1 MDEAVALATGFQ
13 TSLQDTINWLTQ
25 AEQTLNMAQPPSL
38 ILDTVLFQIDEHK
51 VLNMLQLLV
60 LLVVVDVVIVLQY
73 VTFVGFIL
81 WFKSLLYSSAVL
93 SVSVQ
98 VFVNEVNTHREQVL
112 ALEKAGSQLRF
123 ASLKQDVVLIKN
135 LLLSVQ
141 ARWDKLVQRSLDRG
155 RHLDEAR
162 KRAKQ
167 VMN

>member
-1 MDEAVALATGFQ
+1 M
-13 TSLQDTINWLTQ
+13 
-25 AEQTLNMAQPPSL
+25 
-38 ILDTVLFQIDEHK
+38 
-51 VLNMLQLLV
+51 
-60 LLVVVDVVIVLQY
+60 
-73 VTFVGFIL
+73 
-81 WFKSLLYSSAVL
+81 
-93 SVSVQ
+93 
-98 VFVNEVNTHREQVL
+98 FVNEVNTHREQVL

-167 VMN
+167 VAYRPMQLKDIEELFSNKKITFCNLKCAFSLILF

>member
-1 MDEAVALATGFQ
+1 M
-13 TSLQDTINWLTQ
+13 
-25 AEQTLNMAQPPSL
+25 
-38 ILDTVLFQIDEHK
+38 
-51 VLNMLQLLV
+51 
-60 LLVVVDVVIVLQY
+60 
-73 VTFVGFIL
+73 
-81 WFKSLLYSSAVL
+81 
-93 SVSVQ
+93 
-98 VFVNEVNTHREQVL
+98 FVNEVNTHREQVL

-167 VMN
+167 VLFGLLHSVSCSDHTSLHL

>member
-1 MDEAVALATGFQ
+1 MLVCGDLHVQLKSCHPEPNQL
-13 TSLQDTINWLTQ
+13 INFMLRLSRGT
-25 AEQTLNMAQPPSL
+25 NS
-38 ILDTVLFQIDEHK
+38 TV
-51 VLNMLQLLV
+51 
-60 LLVVVDVVIVLQY
+60 
-73 VTFVGFIL
+73 TR
-81 WFKSLLYSSAVL
+81 SRPL
-93 SVSVQ
+93 SVPPQ

-123 ASLKQDVVLIKN
+123 ASIKQDVVLIKN

-167 VMN
+167 VLTPGWSFLRHSP

>member
-1 MDEAVALATGFQ
+1 MLLLLLAVKTEILNSTLTHSAL
-13 TSLQDTINWLTQ
+13 S
-25 AEQTLNMAQPPSL
+25 
-38 ILDTVLFQIDEHK
+38 
-51 VLNMLQLLV
+51 
-60 LLVVVDVVIVLQY
+60 
-73 VTFVGFIL
+73 
-81 WFKSLLYSSAVL
+81 
-93 SVSVQ
+93 SVSAQ

-167 VMN
+167 VLG

>member
-1 MDEAVALATGFQ
+1 MATGFQ

-38 ILDTVLFQIDEHK
+38 MLDTVLFQIDEHK
-51 VLNMLQLLV
+51 VRNYKQPPLPLFL
-60 LLVVVDVVIVLQY
+60 
-73 VTFVGFIL
+73 F
-81 WFKSLLYSSAVL
+81 SSASPNFPL
-93 SVSVQ
+93 SSVSAQ

-167 VMN
+167 VEED

>member
-1 MDEAVALATGFQ
+1 M
-13 TSLQDTINWLTQ
+13 
-25 AEQTLNMAQPPSL
+25 
-38 ILDTVLFQIDEHK
+38 
-51 VLNMLQLLV
+51 
-60 LLVVVDVVIVLQY
+60 
-73 VTFVGFIL
+73 
-81 WFKSLLYSSAVL
+81 
-93 SVSVQ
+93 
-98 VFVNEVNTHREQVL
+98 NEVNTHREQVL

-167 VMN
+167 VLFTFPSIFICPFISFSLMLVSVSSFTRPGGN

>member
-1 MDEAVALATGFQ
+1 M
-13 TSLQDTINWLTQ
+13 
-25 AEQTLNMAQPPSL
+25 
-38 ILDTVLFQIDEHK
+38 
-51 VLNMLQLLV
+51 
-60 LLVVVDVVIVLQY
+60 
-73 VTFVGFIL
+73 
-81 WFKSLLYSSAVL
+81 
-93 SVSVQ
+93 
-98 VFVNEVNTHREQVL
+98 FVNEVNTHREQVL

-167 VMN
+167 VGDHRDHRDDLNCYVLATLMQWNRMWSNGVTK

>member
-1 MDEAVALATGFQ
+1 M
-13 TSLQDTINWLTQ
+13 SL
-25 AEQTLNMAQPPSL
+25 SL
-38 ILDTVLFQIDEHK
+38 RP
-51 VLNMLQLLV
+51 
-60 LLVVVDVVIVLQY
+60 
-73 VTFVGFIL
+73 
-81 WFKSLLYSSAVL
+81 
-93 SVSVQ
+93 Q

-167 VMN
+167 VRPQRRGPVVRDGSLCTKAYKGSL

>member
-1 MDEAVALATGFQ
+1 MFLYVHINTSTGGDR
-13 TSLQDTINWLTQ
+13 DTHGL
-25 AEQTLNMAQPPSL
+25 EMMS
-38 ILDTVLFQIDEHK
+38 DHCVC
-51 VLNMLQLLV
+51 VC
-60 LLVVVDVVIVLQY
+60 
-73 VTFVGFIL
+73 VGSFP
-81 WFKSLLYSSAVL
+81 
-93 SVSVQ
+93 Q

-167 VMN
+167 VGDGGTLLKW

>member
-1 MDEAVALATGFQ
+1 MFLF
-13 TSLQDTINWLTQ
+13 
-25 AEQTLNMAQPPSL
+25 ML
-38 ILDTVLFQIDEHK
+38 ILLGN
-51 VLNMLQLLV
+51 LSPCLV
-60 LLVVVDVVIVLQY
+60 
-73 VTFVGFIL
+73 F
-81 WFKSLLYSSAVL
+81 
-93 SVSVQ
+93 Q

-167 VMN
+167 VLFVCFTLSVALFIPLSISDVGNLLLSSFMRPGGS

>member
-1 MDEAVALATGFQ
+1 MFSYFFA
-13 TSLQDTINWLTQ
+13 WCC
-25 AEQTLNMAQPPSL
+25 
-38 ILDTVLFQIDEHK
+38 
-51 VLNMLQLLV
+51 V
-60 LLVVVDVVIVLQY
+60 LL
-73 VTFVGFIL
+73 
-81 WFKSLLYSSAVL
+81 
-93 SVSVQ
+93 Q

-167 VMN
+167 VTLLHLSSSPKFTLR

>member
-1 MDEAVALATGFQ
+1 MYKFCH
-13 TSLQDTINWLTQ
+13 WL
-25 AEQTLNMAQPPSL
+25 QTL
-38 ILDTVLFQIDEHK
+38 TLFDC
-51 VLNMLQLLV
+51 
-60 LLVVVDVVIVLQY
+60 
-73 VTFVGFIL
+73 
-81 WFKSLLYSSAVL
+81 
-93 SVSVQ
+93 SVSLQ

-167 VMN
+167 VFYASIKQSFVFLFKVKNIYIFGS

>member
-1 MDEAVALATGFQ
+1 MSPIF
-13 TSLQDTINWLTQ
+13 
-25 AEQTLNMAQPPSL
+25 
-38 ILDTVLFQIDEHK
+38 
-51 VLNMLQLLV
+51 LLC
-60 LLVVVDVVIVLQY
+60 
-73 VTFVGFIL
+73 
-81 WFKSLLYSSAVL
+81 
-93 SVSVQ
+93 VQ

-167 VMN
+167 VRDPRTDFIVYLAQAYIK

>member
-1 MDEAVALATGFQ
+1 MPLSETLKNLKDPKHLNGSIYIFCFWCSRLCKIPSQLNTFGKLE
-13 TSLQDTINWLTQ
+13 SL
-25 AEQTLNMAQPPSL
+25 SC
-38 ILDTVLFQIDEHK
+38 
-51 VLNMLQLLV
+51 LV
-60 LLVVVDVVIVLQY
+60 
-73 VTFVGFIL
+73 F
-81 WFKSLLYSSAVL
+81 
-93 SVSVQ
+93 Q

-167 VMN
+167 VLFGLLHSVCCSDHTSLRFWCWQSSLV

>member
-1 MDEAVALATGFQ
+1 MATGFQ

-38 ILDTVLFQIDEHK
+38 LLDTVLFQIDEHK
-51 VLNMLQLLV
+51 V
-60 LLVVVDVVIVLQY
+60 
-73 VTFVGFIL
+73 T
-81 WFKSLLYSSAVL
+81 SLLNL
-93 SVSVQ
+93 CLQCFCCVSNAPWLILFSENIKERNRFVSFQ

-123 ASLKQDVVLIKN
+123 SSLKQDVVLIKN

-167 VMN
+167 VLVQ

>member
-1 MDEAVALATGFQ
+1 MN
-13 TSLQDTINWLTQ
+13 I
-25 AEQTLNMAQPPSL
+25 
-38 ILDTVLFQIDEHK
+38 
-51 VLNMLQLLV
+51 
-60 LLVVVDVVIVLQY
+60 
-73 VTFVGFIL
+73 
-81 WFKSLLYSSAVL
+81 
-93 SVSVQ
+93 
-98 VFVNEVNTHREQVL
+98 HREQVL

-167 VMN
+167 VRHNSFKLEMIMNTFIKRLSFFTLVS

>member
-1 MDEAVALATGFQ
+1 M
-13 TSLQDTINWLTQ
+13 
-25 AEQTLNMAQPPSL
+25 
-38 ILDTVLFQIDEHK
+38 
-51 VLNMLQLLV
+51 
-60 LLVVVDVVIVLQY
+60 
-73 VTFVGFIL
+73 
-81 WFKSLLYSSAVL
+81 
-93 SVSVQ
+93 
-98 VFVNEVNTHREQVL
+98 NEVNTHREQVL

-167 VMN
+167 VEQHAAMMLLSYQLLHHLTSL

>member
-1 MDEAVALATGFQ
+1 M
-13 TSLQDTINWLTQ
+13 
-25 AEQTLNMAQPPSL
+25 
-38 ILDTVLFQIDEHK
+38 
-51 VLNMLQLLV
+51 
-60 LLVVVDVVIVLQY
+60 
-73 VTFVGFIL
+73 
-81 WFKSLLYSSAVL
+81 
-93 SVSVQ
+93 
-98 VFVNEVNTHREQVL
+98 NEVNTHREQVL

-167 VMN
+167 VQDTREKYITHIYFRKKTFVDICSDVSFCFCHFVWKRLLLILIFVLLLLHSSMKPGGN

>member
-1 MDEAVALATGFQ
+1 M
-13 TSLQDTINWLTQ
+13 
-25 AEQTLNMAQPPSL
+25 
-38 ILDTVLFQIDEHK
+38 
-51 VLNMLQLLV
+51 
-60 LLVVVDVVIVLQY
+60 
-73 VTFVGFIL
+73 
-81 WFKSLLYSSAVL
+81 
-93 SVSVQ
+93 SVQ

-167 VMN
+167 VETGSLKMVLLQLHEDYLNFCVSLRIVSALWFSLLYLL

>member
-1 MDEAVALATGFQ
+1 MATGFQ

-51 VLNMLQLLV
+51 VHTRHHYIKMSTIRFLLQLL
-60 LLVVVDVVIVLQY
+60 
-73 VTFVGFIL
+73 TP
-81 WFKSLLYSSAVL
+81 S

-167 VMN
+167 VT